1 MQNIYYICNA
11 LLRVQLLPSKNLICF
26 KKNFLIMMEDA
37 FYFTL
42 KSLFILKDIYF
53 FGHVGKRFV
62 KNFQCQNLWRQLL
75 WSKLLQYTF
84 FPISQEV
91 KIMKFGLSVE
101 YDLRVLFF
109 KNYAESR
116 LGRLVRDLFF
126 RPPAVARRVL

>member
-53 FGHVGKRFV
+53 
-62 KNFQCQNLWRQLL
+62 
-75 WSKLLQYTF
+75 
-84 FPISQEV
+84 
-91 KIMKFGLSVE
+91 
-101 YDLRVLFF
+101 
-109 KNYAESR
+109 
-116 LGRLVRDLFF
+116 LVM
-126 RPPAVARRVL
+126 